1 MREHGTE
8 YVVNMW
14 KVYNHLHLGGRNSA
28 QLLNLLAYCAY
39 IYLLC
44 YLLAHLPPPAAM
56 LRHSAA
62 VSDLLLGEEFD
73 EQDNDEQR
81 GGIQPQATCQVSVHT
96 EHTGVGSH
104 RAHHQLAAQRERT

>member
-8 YVVNMW
+8 YAVNMW
-14 KVYNHLHLGGRNSA
+14 KVYDHLHLGGRNSA

-44 YLLAHLPPPAAM
+44 YLLAHLPPPTAM

-73 EQDNDEQR
+73 EQMTHIYKSWYDVMTKEEL
-81 GGIQPQATCQVSVHT
+81 A
-96 EHTGVGSH
+96 VG
-104 RAHHQLAAQRERT
+104 